1 MMWLH
6 ATIIAH
12 SCVHVH
18 VQVLVCT
25 CSSQVQNENN
35 TQYPF
40 YTVAVKHETGE
51 FDTDSLI
58 GGNKSAN
65 NKLTSSLL
73 YNIMIKIYMIVHQ
86 YNFGT
91 HT

>member
-1 MMWLH
+1 MSRAAGNLKRAARPAQVCMGKTLSVRVV
-6 ATIIAH
+6 ATYKH
-12 SCVHVH
+12 RY
-18 VQVLVCT
+18 
-25 CSSQVQNENN
+25 ENN

-51 FDTDSLI
+51 LIYDTDSLI

-73 YNIMIKIYMIVHQ
+73 
-86 YNFGT
+86 
-91 HT
+91 